1 MKIYPR
7 SITLAAIVIVFFNT
21 QISDAQG
28 TSAQS
33 ELQATIRVV
42 PNGKSTPG
50 FEVELS
56 NTGERDLVLNLGLI
70 MADGPHSYA
79 IHLALRDGQNN
90 LQILDLAGPSI
101 INGRIDPF
109 IVPLPKRARIILP
122 INLGEYWVEKQH
134 IFEIQLKPGQYFLSA
149 EYRGEEVKLSGL
161 DMQRI
166 SLMPNWFAR
175 VKSMETSFV
184 VPGN

>member
-33 ELQATIRVV
+33 ELQTTIRVV

-70 MADGPHSYA
+70 MADGPHAYA

-109 IVPLPKRARIILP
+109 IVPLPKRARIILQSTSEN
-122 INLGEYWVEKQH
+122 IGLKSNIFLRSSSNLANTSSV
-134 IFEIQLKPGQYFLSA
+134 PST
-149 EYRGEEVKLSGL
+149 EV
-161 DMQRI
+161 R
-166 SLMPNWFAR
+166 R
-175 VKSMETSFV
+175 
-184 VPGN
+184 